1 MANSLFSNER
11 FVAFL
16 AFVFQTSPRNNH
28 QQHTATPIVKMSS
41 KTGEAPKQKKKKKGK
56 SKSLIAKLT
65 AKLLQDR
72 GRHCFNEWFSDDEIM
87 SFREG
92 SAQLQTEPL
101 FVRYQE
107 KMEAALEDFCADEG
121 LRDPAEIIDALRE
134 CREEGGEGEWKK
146 LDKMIDTMTKKED
159 FFVMMMKKADRTH
172 AKREGGGGKT
182 GGGGGGGGGGGAGSK
197 SSKK

>member
-1 MANSLFSNER
+1 VPNSIVFGIDCFKFYLRTARHNNSNTHC
-11 FVAFL
+11 
-16 AFVFQTSPRNNH
+16 Q
-28 QQHTATPIVKMSS
+28 MSS

-159 FFVMMMKKADRTH
+159 FFAMMMKKADRTH

-182 GGGGGGGGGGGAGSK
+182 GGGGGGSGGGGGGGGDAGSK